1 MREIVGFVLGAAA
14 GAAGALF
21 ASSKEGR
28 EVIDRVI
35 TEARP
40 EVDRAAR
47 DWEPVL
53 LEVGRAMRLAAR
65 EVEVA
70 VADMRVRLAEI
81 AAVPQ
86 EAAAGPGLP
95 GAGAGEAGEAA
106 APSDAAPDERPFDE
120 PVGGDPAPG
129 A

>member
-35 TEARP
+35 AEARP
-40 EVDRAAR
+40 EVDRAAS
-47 DWEPVL
+47 DWEPIL

-81 AAVPQ
+81 AADPP
-86 EAAAGPGLP
+86 EAAAGPGLH
-95 GAGAGEAGEAA
+95 GSGAGEAGEAA
-106 APSDAAPDERPFDE
+106 APADAAPDERPSDE
-120 PVGGDPAPG
+120 PVGADPAPG